1 MEKVDFGGK
10 MTLGD
15 TVPRQKRPSP
25 AMAGARK
32 FLLSSSLPYC
42 ARAGVAMSVC
52 TPIPMLTPLLRICPA
67 VSGEYLVIRCFSRII

>member
-1 MEKVDFGGK
+1 MS
-10 MTLGD
+10 LRS

-32 FLLSSSLPYC
+32 FLLSSSLPYI

-52 TPIPMLTPLLRICPA
+52 TPIPMLTPLLRMLPA
-67 VSGEYLVIRCFSRII
+67 ASEDDIGFFYFSRIILNFFFTMKS